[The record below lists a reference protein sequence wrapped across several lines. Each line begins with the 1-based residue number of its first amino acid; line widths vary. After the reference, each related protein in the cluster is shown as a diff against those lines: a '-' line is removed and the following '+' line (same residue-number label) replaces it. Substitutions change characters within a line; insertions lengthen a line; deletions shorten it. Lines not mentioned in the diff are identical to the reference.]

1 LAKKFMWLFFCPA
14 WYISTEQF
22 YYTLELLKL
31 GRPNYPGRFK
41 TEFSPEDRV
50 VGSVFYFVCVFS

>member
-1 LAKKFMWLFFCPA
+1 MWLFFCPA